1 MMAYAGRSV
10 GQTAPISLMIITET
24 SLHGAF
30 VVELERYQDARGF
43 FPRSWSQ
50 RGFAERGL
58 DDRLVECDISY
69 NLKRGTLRG
78 LHYQSAPDA
87 QVKLVRCTAG
97 VIFDC
102 IVDLRPESPTFA
114 RWIGMELSG
123 ENRVALYVPE
133 GFAHGFQA
141 LSDGAEIRHEMSQSF
156 IAGKRAGSAV
166 GDVAFG
172 IRWPEAVTV
181 ISDRDRAS
189 TRL

>member
-1 MMAYAGRSV
+1 
-10 GQTAPISLMIITET
+10 MIITET

-43 FPRSWSQ
+43 FARSWSQ
-50 RGFAERGL
+50 REFAERGL

-141 LSDGAEIRHEMSQSF
+141 LSDGAEVHYQMSQAHAPASER
-156 IAGKRAGSAV
+156 GVRWD
-166 GDVAFG
+166 DVAFG

-181 ISDRDRAS
+181 ISDRDRAYPDFDRGAAAAS
-189 TRL
+189 P

>member
-1 MMAYAGRSV
+1 
-10 GQTAPISLMIITET
+10 MIITET

-43 FPRSWSQ
+43 FARSWSQ
-50 RGFAERGL
+50 REFAERGL

-78 LHYQSAPDA
+78 LHYQSA
-87 QVKLVRCTAG
+87 
-97 VIFDC
+97 
-102 IVDLRPESPTFA
+102 TFA
-114 RWIGMELSG
+114 RWISMELSG

-141 LSDGAEIRHEMSQSF
+141 LSDGAEVHYQMSQAHAPASER
-156 IAGKRAGSAV
+156 GVRWD
-166 GDVAFG
+166 DVAFG

-181 ISDRDRAS
+181 ISDRDRAYPDFDRGAAAAS
-189 TRL
+189 P